1 MDLDEINV
9 ENALFK
15 NFEQMIRTQLDPIW
29 HRVSSKTKSLVS
41 DLKMLRKLL
50 MYLSTLCL
58 TLKTLG

>member
-15 NFEQMIRTQLDPIW
+15 NFEQMIRTQLDPVW
-29 HRVSSKTKSLVS
+29 HRVSNKTKSLVS

-50 MYLSTLCL
+50 MYRF
-58 TLKTLG
+58 